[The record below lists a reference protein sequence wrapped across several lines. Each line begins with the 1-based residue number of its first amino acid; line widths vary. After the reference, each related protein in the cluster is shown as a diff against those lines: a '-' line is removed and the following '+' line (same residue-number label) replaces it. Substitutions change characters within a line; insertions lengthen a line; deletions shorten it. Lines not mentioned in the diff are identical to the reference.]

1 METADISIP
10 YNPYNTPI
18 NQPLIPMRKLITMV
32 AMIAA
37 NSVVFAQEDTAA
49 VEQIVDI
56 QSITDSINNSFHY
69 SYGTVELM
77 DGVATITVPNGYKF
91 LDSKQSS
98 YVLADLWGNPP
109 SECLGMLFPEEI
121 SPISDNFTYAV
132 EITYSEDGYIEDDDA
147 EDIDYDDLLEEM
159 QSDAKEENSLRK
171 EEGYPTIELV
181 GWASP
186 PYYDKTAKKLHWAK
200 ELNFEGSDVN
210 TLNYNIRILGRKGY
224 LNMNAIGD
232 IDVLPVFKNDINEI
246 LASVEFNEGH
256 KYSNF
261 DPDIDKVAA
270 YGIGGLI
277 AGKLLAKAGFF
288 AALLKF
294 WKVIAVAV
302 VGAFAALKKKL
313 FGGGE

>member
-1 METADISIP
+1 
-10 YNPYNTPI
+10 
-18 NQPLIPMRKLITMV
+18 MRKFITLI
-32 AMIAA
+32 ILLAA
-37 NSVVFAQEDTAA
+37 ASLTCAQEDTALT
-49 VEQIVDI
+49 EEIVDVQAI
-56 QSITDSINNSFHY
+56 MDSINGSFDY
-69 SYGTVELM
+69 QYGTVELM
-77 DGVATITVPNGYKF
+77 DGVANINVPEGYKF
-91 LDSKQSS
+91 LNSEQSS
-98 YVLADLWGNPP
+98 YVLSDLWGNPP

-121 SPISDNFTYAV
+121 SPLSEDFTYAV
-132 EITYSEDGYIEDDDA
+132 EITYSDDGYIEDDDA
-147 EDIDYDDLLEEM
+147 EDINYDDLLEEM

-171 EEGYPTIELV
+171 EEGYPTIELL

-186 PYYDKTAKKLHWAK
+186 PYYDKANKKLHWAK
-200 ELNFEGSDVN
+200 ELHFEGSDVN

-232 IDVLPVFKNDINEI
+232 ISVLPVFKNDIDEI

-261 DPDIDKVAA
+261 DPDIDEVAA

-277 AGKLLAKAGFF
+277 AGKVLAKAGVF

-302 VGAFAALKKKL
+302 VGAFAALRKRF